1 MDQVKMLK
9 NGCDIVVAT
18 PGRLIDMIKL
28 KACNL
33 RRVTYLVLDEAD
45 RYYINE
51 RLWFCA
57 VFLDRA
63 CVVSNWDSCRTCLP

>member
-51 RLWFCA
+51 RLWLCA